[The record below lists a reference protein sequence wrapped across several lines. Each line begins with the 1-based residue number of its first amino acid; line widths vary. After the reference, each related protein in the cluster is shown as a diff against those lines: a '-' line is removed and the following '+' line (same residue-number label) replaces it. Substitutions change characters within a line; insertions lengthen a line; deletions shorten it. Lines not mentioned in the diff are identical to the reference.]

1 MKFRQ
6 LEHEEVK
13 NTERKFPIAIVLEN
27 VRMPGNVG
35 MIFRLAE
42 AFGVSQIFLCQDSA
56 KPPNRRIS
64 RAARSTIARMPYEV
78 SDSSLPILEKLKK
91 EGHTLIGLEV
101 TDESTDLRH
110 FDFKNLEKMTL
121 VIGAEKGGISEA
133 TLDVLDACAAIQ
145 MYGKISSLNVA
156 TATSIALYE
165 MTRNG

>member
-13 NTERKFPIAIVLEN
+13 NDERKFPLAIVLEN
-27 VRMPGNVG
+27 IRMPGNVG

-42 AFGVSQIFLCQDSA
+42 AFGVSQIFLCQETA
-56 KPPNRRIS
+56 TPPNRRIS
-64 RAARSTIARMPYEV
+64 RAARSTIARMEYEV
-78 SDSSLPILEKLKK
+78 SESTQLTLKKLKE

-101 TDESTDLRH
+101 TDNSLPLH
-110 FDFKNLEKMTL
+110 QYDFKKVEKVAL
-121 VIGAEKGGISEA
+121 VIGAEKGGITENI
-133 TLDVLDACAAIQ
+133 LNELDACVAIQ

-165 MTRNG
+165 ITK